1 MEENN
6 GIDVG
11 TIIKIVK
18 IALYPIIGIVGFI
31 LGIFVPK
38 FRTKLRQK
46 KAERLEKKAADAKL
60 AAAKDGSSEK
70 ESKKKDK

>member
-1 MEENN
+1 MEENGN
-6 GIDVG
+6 GIDM
-11 TIIKIVK
+11 TMIFKIIK
-18 IALYPIIGIVGFI
+18 IALYPIVGIVGFI

-38 FRTKLRQK
+38 IRRKLREK

-60 AAAKDGSSEK
+60 AAAKDGSEK